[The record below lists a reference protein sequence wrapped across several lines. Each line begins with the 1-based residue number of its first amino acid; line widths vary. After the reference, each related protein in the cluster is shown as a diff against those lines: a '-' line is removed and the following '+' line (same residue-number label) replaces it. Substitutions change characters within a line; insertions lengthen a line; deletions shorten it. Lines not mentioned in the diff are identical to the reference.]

1 MWPTSLVTRMA
12 RVPWVGPR
20 VLFRLHRRDLAFPTV
35 TWSEFVDRVRASR
48 PVEVS
53 VDVFDTCL
61 IRDLAADQAVELAID
76 HRWAGAGSAHGHRDV
91 AADELERE
99 LCRPVPAA
107 IAGLDAI
114 RSLGSAITFVSDTD
128 RSSAL
133 LVELL
138 RSHGLFHDGDRL
150 FASCEMGATKSRGD
164 LYPRIW
170 PDSPPEDTVWHVG
183 NNPWADGV
191 MAARHGIR
199 PFHVAEADLN
209 RYERLIAADARSTGP
224 AIAAAARS
232 TRLEIAG
239 EAQRGEP
246 DGHRAA
252 AQTQGVDIAGQA
264 LVAFSLWLAEEAER
278 AELTSLGFLAR
289 DGELPMRIAELLP
302 ADHWNGLSMSYVHC
316 SRMLWGLASASAV
329 GLDRWLAAGTAD
341 AGAFLETHR
350 HDVPLAALLA
360 RIGLEPA
367 DLDRFGGA
375 HAALA
380 AAEPDEPLTPGAV
393 ADWHALLADE
403 SVGELVL
410 ERSDE
415 RRLLLIDY
423 ARHVDI
429 VDGHVGLVD
438 VGWRC
443 RLAWHISSVLR
454 SAGADEPTHF
464 HFGGT
469 GLIPDV
475 EASVPIR
482 RFAYQGSSALER
494 STPVARVETLT
505 ASGRPRVVDYFRDG
519 SGEVEP
525 IFDRPEGSNEGDRA
539 DLWEGA
545 LRMAARIPSRKAL
558 DGWGVEPVS
567 LGPAV
572 RRMLGQWWESP
583 TVAEVEAIAGLRFEH
598 DEAGTT
604 FRPLV
609 AAYTVGDVVTGTPR
623 PRTWTQG
630 SESVTPAPMR
640 VAVKLARQAKLVMAR
655 FR

>member
-1 MWPTSLVTRMA
+1 MA
-12 RVPWVGPR
+12 QVPWAGPR
-20 VLFRLHRRDLAFPTV
+20 ALLRLHRLDLGFDAV
-35 TWSEFVDRVRASR
+35 TWSEFADLVQAER
-48 PVEVS
+48 PDEIS
-53 VDVFDTCL
+53 VDVYDTCL
-61 IRDLAADQAVELAID
+61 TRDLAADRAVELAID
-76 HRWAGAGSAHGHRDV
+76 HRWKMAGSEPGGRDEI
-91 AADELERE
+91 AAELERE

-107 IAGLDAI
+107 ITGLNAI
-114 RSLGSAITFVSDTD
+114 RAIGPRITFVSDTD

-133 LVELL
+133 LTELL
-138 RSHGLFHDGDRL
+138 RSHGLFRDGDRL

-164 LYPRIW
+164 LYPLIW
-170 PDSPPEDTVWHVG
+170 PDPEGAGTVWHLG

-199 PFHVAEADLN
+199 PFHVDQADLN
-209 RYERLIAADARSTGP
+209 RYERLIAGDAHSAGP

-232 TRLEIAG
+232 TRLEIATEAEQG
-239 EAQRGEP
+239 ELDR
-246 DGHRAA
+246 HRAA

-264 LVAFSLWLAEEAER
+264 LVAFSVWLAEEARR

-329 GLDRWLAAGTAD
+329 GLGPWLEAGTAD

-350 HDVPLAALLA
+350 HEVPLAALLA

-367 DLDRFGGA
+367 DLERFGDSHAGLGA
-375 HAALA
+375 AVA
-380 AAEPDEPLTPGAV
+380 DEPLAPDAV
-393 ADWHALLADE
+393 DGWHALLTDE
-403 SVGELVL
+403 SVGELIL

-438 VGWRC
+438 VGWRG

-475 EASVPIR
+475 EASIPIR
-482 RFAYQGSSALER
+482 RFAYQGGVTLER
-494 STPVARVETLT
+494 STPVARVETMT
-505 ASGRPRVVDYFRDG
+505 ASGRARVVDYRRDG
-519 SGEVEP
+519 RGEVEP
-525 IFDRPEGSNEGDRA
+525 VFEGSEDADDGDRA

-558 DGWGVEPVS
+558 DQWAVEPVS

-572 RRMLGQWWESP
+572 GRMLTRWWESP
-583 TVAEVEAIAGLRFEH
+583 TRAEAEAISGLQFEH

-609 AAYTVGDVVTGTPR
+609 AAYTVGDVVSGTPS

-630 SESVTPAPMR
+630 SESLTPLPIR
-640 VAVKLARQAKLVMAR
+640 LAVQLGRRAKLAAGRLR
-655 FR
+655 